1 MWLIVQLPIE
11 AGGWDAPL
19 TFLGN
24 LQDLRL
30 CASSYFYLIVSWEMT
45 RGNDLNGKHD
55 EWKFGGLN
63 IVWVETILDCS
74 FWIGV
79 IREGIFWVVIMLG
92 GNFPGGNCLGGVI
105 LGGNCPGGSYLWWE
119 FSKVGIFRVE
129 TVRWESSGWQFSRW
143 EFS

>member
-19 TFLGN
+19 TFWSN
-24 LQDLRL
+24 LQALRL
-30 CASSYFYLIVSWEMT
+30 WASSYFYLIVSWENT

-63 IVWVETILDCS
+63 IVWVGTILDCS

-79 IREGIFWVVIMLG
+79 IREGIFWVVVILG
-92 GNFPGGNCLGGVI
+92 GNFPGGNCL
-105 LGGNCPGGSYLWWE
+105 GGSYLWWE
-119 FSKVGIFRVE
+119 FSKVGIFQVG
-129 TVRWESSGWQFSRW
+129 TVRWESFGWQFSTV
-143 EFS
+143 